1 MKEEHANAIKE
12 IAKDMEKK
20 AMTKL
25 TETSRRALE
34 ENTMLLRQVYESVIE
49 TVRDKSSPTDSDRW
63 LF

>member
-49 TVRDKSSPTDSDRW
+49 TVSDKSTPTDSDRW

>member
-49 TVRDKSSPTDSDRW
+49 TVHDKSSPTDSDRW